1 MILSPEIDAPK
12 DLQVSETSQ
21 DSLTLFWK
29 TPLAKFD
36 RYRLNYS
43 LPTGQSKEV
52 QLPKDATSHVLTDLE
67 PGQEYSVL
75 LTAEKGRHKSKPAHV
90 KASTGRSP

>member
-1 MILSPEIDAPK
+1 M
-12 DLQVSETSQ
+12 SETTQ

-43 LPTGQSKEV
+43 LPTGQSVEV
-52 QLPKDATSHVLTDLE
+52 QLPKDTTSHVLTDLE
-67 PGQEYSVL
+67 PGREYTVL
-75 LTAEKGRHKSKPAHV
+75 LTAEKGRHKSKPARV
-90 KASTGRSP
+90 KASTGKSP